1 MESNMKIGIK
11 FVFQLF
17 SKTSTNNIRKIN
29 MALATG
35 FLKEM
40 HGVLGDCAI
49 MHRGNKVFVKCR
61 PNKSKKPPTEMAL
74 AKKAS
79 FGLAGKIA
87 GNISSIEEIK
97 HFWKGNPEKNQTGY
111 NRMFQA
117 NHCQFNLEDF
127 SGKVVLSDGY
137 GLEVVNPSIE
147 IEEAG
152 LLINCDSFESVDVK
166 KREAAK
172 YVRAAGIIILK
183 SPTVTG
189 CAEYELMQFQTKDC
203 RIEKGEKFSAEVKY
217 LGGDGVKFQTF
228 AIKKAFAVLISV
240 DSEMNLTDIS
250 KTIESEVVLENIPA
264 EIENDIA
271 MVGE

>member
-1 MESNMKIGIK
+1 
-11 FVFQLF
+11 
-17 SKTSTNNIRKIN
+17 

-40 HGVLGDCAI
+40 HGVLGDYEI

-61 PNKSKKPPTEMAL
+61 PNKSKNPPTELAL
-74 AKKAS
+74 AKKAN

-97 HFWKGNPEKNQTGY
+97 YFWKGNPERNHTAY
-111 NRMFQA
+111 NRMFHA

-127 SGKVVLSDGY
+127 SGKVVLSEEY
-137 GLEVVNPSIE
+137 GLEVLNPSIV
-147 IEEAG
+147 IEESG
-152 LLINCDSFESVDVK
+152 LVIKCNSFESKDVK

-183 SPTVTG
+183 RPYVPG
-189 CAEYELMQFQTKDC
+189 CADYEVMKFQTKNC
-203 RIEKGEKFSAEVKY
+203 LIENGKEFSSEVKY

-228 AIKKAFAVLISV
+228 AIKKAFAVLIAV
-240 DSEMNLTDIS
+240 DGEMKLADIS
-250 KTIESEVVLENIPA
+250 KTFESETKRTNLS
-264 EIENDIA
+264 D
-271 MVGE
+271 